1 MKANL
6 RHRID
11 RNERSA
17 HNIFETFSKNM
28 GRTQRTLEILADT

>member
-6 RHRID
+6 RHESTEM
-11 RNERSA
+11 NASA
-17 HNIFETFSKNM
+17 HNNFEIFSKNM